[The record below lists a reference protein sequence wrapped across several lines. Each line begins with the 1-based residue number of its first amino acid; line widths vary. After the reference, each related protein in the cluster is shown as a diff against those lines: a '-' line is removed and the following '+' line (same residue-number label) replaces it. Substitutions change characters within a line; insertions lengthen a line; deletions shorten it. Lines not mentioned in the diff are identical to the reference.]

1 MPIKT
6 ALKLS
11 LFFLFSLLFLF
22 TLVRFSTP
30 IYSGEVEQIEGSI
43 ADKEKEL
50 ENQKNKLKQIES
62 RIADISNSN
71 YSLAEKISL
80 INNEITTLQAE
91 IDSKNSEI
99 EIKLK
104 EIEEKQL
111 LLQTKKE
118 IMDNISGK
126 LYMQT
131 RYNGGDFFFSVS
143 NFDEM
148 LQNIFIKRSALNILR
163 DDIEKINGEFTNLA
177 DAKAGLEKEKTDLDE
192 QKKGLDDSYG
202 LLAAE
207 KAKLQAELNAQNASK
222 RSVSS
227 KINGLSAELSDLQYQ
242 LIIARQGGTNVNPDS
257 VPASS
262 SDPNSTLAGFRAN
275 APSGSFGVF
284 SIGAYTHRNGMSQWG
299 ARARANA
306 GQSYLDIL
314 GVYYAG
320 KPLRTDG
327 YVINKTSGATEAIT
341 TNIATTTYGTLNF
354 EDDYLLRLGEVPEY
368 WPMEVLKAQAIAA
381 RTYAIN
387 YTNNGRGTICTTES
401 CQVVLASQKTGA
413 WKTAVQAT
421 RGVTLTDGSGK
432 PFSTQYAAVHGGW
445 INGVGWDTTDRSG
458 EGDWMARAYDS
469 ISGVSWF
476 YKTWYR
482 SGYSDSASSC
492 GRNSWLTQSE
502 MSDILNSYQ
511 VWLAHNRNDSRIY
524 PIFDA
529 CHSSGNPYSYSET
542 YSLAAKKVSSVSLV
556 VTSNSSG
563 NTNTLTFYTDAGT
576 ISMSGNDFKTIYNL
590 RAPGY
595 LRIPQSGF
603 VHINIET
610 K

>member
-11 LFFLFSLLFLF
+11 LLFSFSLLFLF

-43 ADKEKEL
+43 ADKQAEL
-50 ENQKNKLKQIES
+50 ERQKNKLKDIET

-80 INNEITTLQAE
+80 INKEITTLQNE
-91 IDSKNSEI
+91 IDNKNNDI
-99 EIKLK
+99 ETKLK
-104 EIEEKQL
+104 EIEEKQNL
-111 LLQTKKE
+111 LKTKKE
-118 IMDNISGK
+118 SMDNISGK

-143 NFDEM
+143 NLDQM
-148 LQNIFIKRSALNILR
+148 LQSIFVKRSALNILR
-163 DDIEKINGEFTNLA
+163 DEIEKINGEFTNLA
-177 DAKAGLEKEKTDLDE
+177 DAKAGLEREKEDLDI
-192 QKKGLDDSYG
+192 QKKGLDDSYS

-207 KAKLQAELNAQNASK
+207 KAKLQAELNAQNATK
-222 RSVSS
+222 KSVSKS
-227 KINGLSAELSDLQYQ
+227 INGLSAELSDLQYQ
-242 LIIARQGGTNVNPDS
+242 LIIARQGGTNVNLDS

-262 SDPNSTLAGFRAN
+262 SDPNATLIGFRAN
-275 APSGSFGVF
+275 APSGSFAIF

-306 GQSYLDIL
+306 GQTYTQIL
-314 GVYYAG
+314 GAYYAG
-320 KPLRTDG
+320 KPLRSDG
-327 YVINKTSGATEAIT
+327 YVLNKSNGVAEPIT
-341 TNIATTTYGTLNF
+341 TNIVTTTYGTLNF

-445 INGVGWDTTDRSG
+445 INGVGWDTTDGSG
-458 EGDWMARAYDS
+458 DGDWMARAYDS

-482 SGYSDSASSC
+482 TGYSDSASSC
-492 GRNSWLTQSE
+492 GRNSWLNQAE

-511 VWLAHNRNDSRIY
+511 VWLAHGRNDSRIM
-524 PIFDA
+524 PVFDA
-529 CHSSGNPYSYSET
+529 CHSSGNPYSHLDT
-542 YSLAAKKVSSVSLV
+542 YSLASLKVSSVNLV

-563 NTNTLTFYTDAGT
+563 NTNTLTFYTNAGN

-603 VHINIET
+603 VHINIE
-610 K
+610 KK